1 MITPHL
7 DDNGEYGRTA
17 WNGVSVPAM
26 WSMLAAHDPARS
38 ATHETGWTMAAELL
52 DDQYQ
57 RMLEYRILFVRTW
70 PPGSSPAAARFLA
83 VMDAMLA
90 ALDDARTAAVR
101 NGPAISHIS
110 ASLAEARIALRP
122 VYEQWVSVHGGQGVP
137 APSGTAVPS
146 PSPGPPPPN
155 QVSARLQAQA
165 ADIMYTAGTR
175 VLEGRDA
182 LVVPQPYK
190 PSYNIDT
197 STTFLPSDRTGT
209 VDRLHPE
216 GAAPQTPQTPQ
227 APKNQTRGHTP
238 NGDSTAPVLS
248 SMSQTGKQVSIAQ
261 SAPLPSPQRPTERT
275 PGGIIPI
282 TPIIGTTTEPP
293 RGLQKLP
300 GLRPTANNRL
310 GFEPSAIAADTT
322 DAGATRSSASV
333 GRAFPEP
340 SIIGGGVL
348 PAGNSSSRRRLANRW
363 NAEDYWPVPQGV
375 PSVIEPPDEPREHSP
390 GPAIGLSE

>member
-110 ASLAEARIALRP
+110 ASLAEARTALRP

-190 PSYNIDT
+190 PYAGRDIG
-197 STTFLPSDRTGT
+197 SDQTG
-209 VDRLHPE
+209 V
-216 GAAPQTPQTPQ
+216 AQ
-227 APKNQTRGHTP
+227 APELT
-238 NGDSTAPVLS
+238 
-248 SMSQTGKQVSIAQ
+248 MSVPPGASGERLPMTHNR
-261 SAPLPSPQRPTERT
+261 SADQ
-275 PGGIIPI
+275 
-282 TPIIGTTTEPP
+282 
-293 RGLQKLP
+293 
-300 GLRPTANNRL
+300 
-310 GFEPSAIAADTT
+310 
-322 DAGATRSSASV
+322 ASV
-333 GRAFPEP
+333 GLSASDPVGHRMQFIMTPEGRQSHEP
-340 SIIGGGVL
+340 LGATSPYQAGGNVIGSSEHGIGRHQSIAGQTRSGKNAMEEQPPENGRSNIRPVRVNTSGIGSGISAERDVSSGVFGSQGT
-348 PAGNSSSRRRLANRW
+348 AIWEGQRRHRRVDRRLR
-363 NAEDYWPVPQGV
+363 EDYWPVARGV
-375 PSVIEPPDEPREHSP
+375 PSVIEPPDEPDCHDP
-390 GPAIGLSE
+390 GPALGLHR